1 MMLKTEK
8 QDMGT
13 KNLKNQKRKQKSIKV
28 IKRGGVCQIQ
38 FDRPKT
44 LNSMNAEMAQEIA
57 DTLVDVELDRQ
68 IVAIVLC
75 GNEKAFC
82 AGADL
87 SDMTISDHELFDS
100 YRARFNHMPHRSL
113 YRILC
118 FYTKPVISAVEGYCL
133 GGGFEIAMWGDIIIA
148 GENAQFGLPEVRHS
162 LIPGGGGT
170 QNLPR
175 LIGPQLAKELIW
187 TGRLIKADEAK
198 EYRIVNHVVPVGNT
212 IKKAK
217 EIINQM
223 AHNGPL
229 SIMMSKQAINR
240 GLDQSRFNGF
250 LGEGDLAHML
260 NFSEDRPEGLQAF
273 SEKRKP
279 KYKGQ

>member
-1 MMLKTEK
+1 
-8 QDMGT
+8 MGT

-279 KYKGQ
+279 NYKGQ